1 MMKSFIF
8 SYSILS
14 FFLLFIIGCRKTE
27 IKQNDADSVYI
38 TFNNKEKVDLDE
50 KYATF
55 IDTIRLETNDNSL
68 LRKVDRICVDED
80 LYFIFDE
87 SLSKI
92 VVFDKEGCYVNRIYR
107 VGQGPGEYTQLS
119 DFYVDTKEKQIV
131 LLCDRPE
138 KIIFLNYEG
147 EFVKEKY
154 FTDLYMQ
161 ITSDSEYIY
170 VDNPFNSESENSQVI
185 VLNKK
190 GNIVSYQLPLLPDPG
205 INLMTPGN
213 CFTKNSYI
221 HYVRRFD
228 NSIYEIKNG
237 AVCQKYNIDFKQHN
251 LPKNVFE
258 GIETPG
264 QLHEL
269 AREKKYIYCLFNIS
283 DGEKYMLINT
293 NIGIYLI
300 DKEMSE
306 IQKIDYI
313 KNPLLPTDTKHNF
326 PLDNTNGI
334 FACVYSSYMFDTQK
348 EWILN
353 GKSKLNEEQRKFVLS
368 VKEEDNPML
377 FLYQLK

>member
-1 MMKSFIF
+1 MIKSSFFNYLILIF
-8 SYSILS
+8 S
-14 FFLLFIIGCRKTE
+14 LFIISCRKAE
-27 IKQNDADSVYI
+27 IKQNDSDSAYI
-38 TFNNKEKVDLDE
+38 TFNDKEKIDLDE
-50 KYATF
+50 RYATF

-68 LRKVDRICVDED
+68 LRYIDRISVDED
-80 LYFIFDE
+80 MYFIFDG

-92 VVFDKEGCYVNRIYR
+92 VIFDKEGNYVNQISKI
-107 VGQGPGEYTQLS
+107 GQGPGEYVQLS

-131 LLCDRPE
+131 LLCNRPE
-138 KIIFLNYEG
+138 KIIFFNYEG

-154 FTDLYMQ
+154 FNILYRN
-161 ITSDSEYIY
+161 IASDSEYIY
-170 VDNPFNSESENSQVI
+170 VDNPFHPELENSQVI

-213 CFTKNSYI
+213 CFTKNSTI
-221 HYVRRFD
+221 HFVRRFD
-228 NSIYEIKNG
+228 NSIYEIKDG
-237 AVCQKYNIDFKQHN
+237 VVSQKYSIDFKQHN
-251 LPKNVFE
+251 LPENIFDE
-258 GIETPG
+258 IETPD

-269 AREKKYIYCLFNIS
+269 AQEKRYIYCLFDIS

-293 NIGIYLI
+293 NIGIYI
-300 DKEMSE
+300 INKEMSE

-326 PLDNTNGI
+326 SIDNTNGI

-348 EWILN
+348 EWIQN

-368 VKEEDNPML
+368 VKEEDNPIL

>member
-1 MMKSFIF
+1 MIKSSFF
-8 SYSILS
+8 NYSILIFS
-14 FFLLFIIGCRKTE
+14 LFIISCCKAE
-27 IKQNDADSVYI
+27 IKQNDSDSVYI
-38 TFNNKEKVDLDE
+38 TFNDKEKIDLDE
-50 KYATF
+50 RYATF

-68 LRKVDRICVDED
+68 LRYIDRICVDED
-80 LYFIFDE
+80 MYFIFDG

-92 VVFDKEGCYVNRIYR
+92 VIFDKEGNYVNQISKI
-107 VGQGPGEYTQLS
+107 GQGPGEYAQLS

-131 LLCDRPE
+131 LLCNRPE
-138 KIIFLNYEG
+138 KIMFFNYEG
-147 EFVKEKY
+147 KFVKEKY
-154 FTDLYMQ
+154 FNILYRN
-161 ITSDSEYIY
+161 IASDSEYIY
-170 VDNPFNSESENSQVI
+170 VDNPFHPELENSQVI

-190 GNIVSYQLPLLPDPG
+190 GNVVSYQLPLLPDPG
-205 INLMTPGN
+205 INLMAPGN

-237 AVCQKYNIDFKQHN
+237 IVRQKYNIDFKQHN
-251 LPKNVFE
+251 LPENIFDE
-258 GIETPG
+258 IETPD

-269 AREKKYIYCLFNIS
+269 AQEKRYIYCLFDIS

>member
-1 MMKSFIF
+1 MKFSIF
-8 SYSILS
+8 SYSIL
-14 FFLLFIIGCRKTE
+14 FFSLFFVISCRKTV
-27 IKQNDADSVYI
+27 IKRSDSDSVYI
-38 TFNNKEKVDLDE
+38 TFNDKEKIDLDE
-50 KYATF
+50 RYVTF

-68 LRKVDRICVDED
+68 LKYIDRICVDED
-80 LYFIFDE
+80 MYFFFDG

-92 VVFDKEGCYVNRIYR
+92 VIFDKEGNYVNQISKI
-107 VGQGPGEYTQLS
+107 GQGPGEYAQLS
-119 DFYVDTKEKQIV
+119 DFFVDTKEKQIV

-138 KIIFLNYEG
+138 KIMYFNYEG
-147 EFVKEKY
+147 EFIKENY
-154 FTDLYMQ
+154 FNTLYMQ
-161 ITSDSEYIY
+161 IASDNEYIY
-170 VDNPFNSESENSQVI
+170 VDNPFHPELENSQVI

-205 INLMTPGN
+205 INLMAPGN
-213 CFTKNSYI
+213 CFTKNSTI

-228 NSIYEIKNG
+228 NSIYEIKDG
-237 AVCQKYNIDFKQHN
+237 VVSQQYSIDFKQHN
-251 LPKNVFE
+251 LPENIFD
-258 GIETPG
+258 GIETPD

-269 AREKKYIYCLFNIS
+269 AREKRYIYCLFNIS

-293 NIGIYLI
+293 NIGIYII
-300 DKEMSE
+300 DKEISE

-326 PLDNTNGI
+326 PIDNTNGI

-348 EWILN
+348 EWIQN

-368 VKEEDNPML
+368 VKEEDNPIL